1 MEEEPKNV
9 APRGSSMSPSFFAP
23 DGRSADTSTAG
34 TCLGRSSGLSSTLVG
49 SRSIRGG
56 KEEARE
62 GIDPARPASAAEV
75 DDEAGAGRGG
85 LLRASEA
92 RSCRRRHATLRWE
105 RCQAR
110 LAAGAKGQGGW

>member
-1 MEEEPKNV
+1 M
-9 APRGSSMSPSFFAP
+9 APRGSSGSSMSPSFFAP
-23 DGRSADTSTAG
+23 DGRSTDTSAA
-34 TCLGRSSGLSSTLVG
+34 RTLVG
-49 SRSIRGG
+49 SRSIREG

-92 RSCRRRHATLRWE
+92 RSYRRRQATSRWE

-110 LAAGAKGQGGW
+110 LAAGAKGQGGWRAAVAELDRLIG